1 MGTQAGTQGVDA
13 GLAAFNAAFG
23 DPDDGTI
30 GQAAAQ
36 AQPAAS
42 GQQDAGQTAR
52 VEDGQQAGGNTR
64 AELPEDPVERLK
76 VLEERLQAFEREKED
91 LKHQVRSATGRIG
104 AMQRE
109 LDSRRGSKPQAAA
122 PAQATPAPAA
132 SPRLEKVEALRE
144 ELPDVV
150 SALEEL
156 VSARVAPPQSVAHDS
171 QPNGQ
176 EVSTSTAGGS
186 EEAALYDA
194 FPDWEQTVMTNEF
207 DQFLKSRGADYER
220 RIKGTD
226 RPSEMMAAIA
236 QFERTKAHSAT
247 RTDPGQQGQNTAVNQ
262 ARASRVSQAVQ
273 PNQSAPRTAGRA
285 APMSAEEAF
294 RQGFTN

>member
-1 MGTQAGTQGVDA
+1 MGTQAETQGVNA

-42 GQQDAGQTAR
+42 VQQDAGQTAR
-52 VEDGQQAGGNTR
+52 VEDGQQTGGNTR

-109 LDSRRGSKPQAAA
+109 LDSRRGSKPPAAA

-207 DQFLKSRGADYER
+207 DQFLKSRGVDYER

-236 QFERTKAHSAT
+236 QFERTKTS
-247 RTDPGQQGQNTAVNQ
+247 RTDPGQQGQHINVNQ

-294 RQGFTN
+294 RQGFTG